1 MRRKTFD
8 VLFSTRDGMEM
19 LVKEKCLWRSLWYF
33 TMSVGLFCGVITNQ
47 LFLEQPLS
55 VRFGIIA
62 VVLVITGVCLL
73 MYGFLLH
80 GILCTMG
87 ALIGTFWHYCRCT
100 GYNGRMPFNVRLFAA
115 RYFVYYGR
123 AGRRCRWADLPF
135 GLHNAAVFNADAGS
149 AVKHEIVIYRHF
161 SAGSGNSGRAA
172 VDGISFGAFFA
183 VGIPY

>member
-87 ALIGTFWHYCRCT
+87 AL
-100 GYNGRMPFNVRLFAA
+100 
-115 RYFVYYGR
+115 
-123 AGRRCRWADLPF
+123 AGDDLPF

-149 AVKHEIVIYRHF
+149 AVKHEIVIYRH
-161 SAGSGNSGRAA
+161 SGTGGGNSGRAA

>member
-87 ALIGTFWHYCRCT
+87 AL
-100 GYNGRMPFNVRLFAA
+100 
-115 RYFVYYGR
+115 
-123 AGRRCRWADLPF
+123 AGD
-135 GLHNAAVFNADAGS
+135 
-149 AVKHEIVIYRHF
+149 
-161 SAGSGNSGRAA
+161 
-172 VDGISFGAFFA
+172 A
-183 VGIPY
+183 VG

>member
-62 VVLVITGVCLL
+62 VVLVITGVCL
-73 MYGFLLH
+73 
-80 GILCTMG
+80 
-87 ALIGTFWHYCRCT
+87 
-100 GYNGRMPFNVRLFAA
+100 FNVRLFAA

-123 AGRRCRWADLPF
+123 AGRRCRRADLPF

-149 AVKHEIVIYRHF
+149 IVKHEIVIYRH
-161 SAGSGNSGRAA
+161 SGAGGGNSGRAA

-183 VGIPY
+183 VGISY

>member
-87 ALIGTFWHYCRCT
+87 ALAGDAVGLICLL
-100 GYNGRMPFNVRLFAA
+100 GYTTLPMVYLLVRSLQSVYLIDFKRALATVLFSFLLIYTAL
-115 RYFVYYGR
+115 V
-123 AGRRCRWADLPF
+123 LPF
-135 GLHNAAVFNADAGS
+135 QFLF
-149 AVKHEIVIYRHF
+149 KLLMLKF
-161 SAGSGNSGRAA
+161 S
-172 VDGISFGAFFA
+172 
-183 VGIPY
+183 

>member
-87 ALIGTFWHYCRCT
+87 AL
-100 GYNGRMPFNVRLFAA
+100 
-115 RYFVYYGR
+115 
-123 AGRRCRWADLPF
+123 AGDAV
-135 GLHNAAVFNADAGS
+135 GL
-149 AVKHEIVIYRHF
+149 VKHEIVIYRH
-161 SAGSGNSGRAA
+161 SGAGGGNSGRAA

>member
-1 MRRKTFD
+1 
-8 VLFSTRDGMEM
+8 MEM

-87 ALIGTFWHYCRCT
+87 ALAGDAVGLICLL
-100 GYNGRMPFNVRLFAA
+100 GYG
-115 RYFVYYGR
+115 G
-123 AGRRCRWADLPF
+123 
-135 GLHNAAVFNADAGS
+135 
-149 AVKHEIVIYRHF
+149 
-161 SAGSGNSGRAA
+161 GNSGRAA

>member
-47 LFLEQPLS
+47 LFLEKPLS

-87 ALIGTFWHYCRCT
+87 AL
-100 GYNGRMPFNVRLFAA
+100 
-115 RYFVYYGR
+115 
-123 AGRRCRWADLPF
+123 AGDAV
-135 GLHNAAVFNADAGS
+135 GLICAAVFNADAGS
-149 AVKHEIVIYRHF
+149 TFKHEIVIYRH
-161 SAGSGNSGRAA
+161 SGTGGGNSGRAA

>member
-55 VRFGIIA
+55 VRFGIIV

-87 ALIGTFWHYCRCT
+87 A
-100 GYNGRMPFNVRLFAA
+100 
-115 RYFVYYGR
+115 
-123 AGRRCRWADLPF
+123 GRRCRRAYLPF
-135 GLHNAAVFNADAGS
+135 GLHNAAVFNADAGG
-149 AVKHEIVIYRHF
+149 AFKHEIVIYRHF
-161 SAGSGNSGRAA
+161 CTGGGNYVRAA

>member
-87 ALIGTFWHYCRCT
+87 ALAGDAVGLICLL
-100 GYNGRMPFNVRLFAA
+100 GYTT
-115 RYFVYYGR
+115 
-123 AGRRCRWADLPF
+123 LPF
-135 GLHNAAVFNADAGS
+135 LMLTPVALL
-149 AVKHEIVIYRHF
+149 KHEIVIYRHF
-161 SAGSGNSGRAA
+161 CAGGGNSGRAA

>member
-33 TMSVGLFCGVITNQ
+33 AMSIGLFCGVITNQ
-47 LFLEQPLS
+47 LF
-55 VRFGIIA
+55 FGTA
-62 VVLVITGVCLL
+62 
-73 MYGFLLH
+73 FN
-80 GILCTMG
+80 
-87 ALIGTFWHYCRCT
+87 GTFWNYSGCA

-123 AGRRCRWADLPF
+123 AGRRCRRADLPF
-135 GLHNAAVFNADAGS
+135 RLYNAAVFNADAGS
-149 AVKHEIVIYRHF
+149 AFKHEIIIYRH
-161 SAGSGNSGRAA
+161 SGTGGGNSGRTA

>member
-73 MYGFLLH
+73 MYGAF
-80 GILCTMG
+80 
-87 ALIGTFWHYCRCT
+87 
-100 GYNGRMPFNVRLFAA
+100 
-115 RYFVYYGR
+115 
-123 AGRRCRWADLPF
+123 
-135 GLHNAAVFNADAGS
+135 
-149 AVKHEIVIYRHF
+149 KHEIVIYRH
-161 SAGSGNSGRAA
+161 SGTGGGNSGRAA
-172 VDGISFGAFFA
+172 VDGISFGTFFA